1 MASHEMHMRKYR
13 MFLRD
18 AQNGNNSIPTR
29 IEAYFQAAFHLID
42 AVAALKDLHINRHRR
57 VRSVLESNPELFEE
71 DTELVW
77 RSFQIIENQIRP
89 GQTYGGRID
98 GEALE
103 RTRELF
109 EKIEKACLKRIPR
122 RGGEVT

>member
-1 MASHEMHMRKYR
+1 MASHEAHMLKYR

-18 AQNGNNSIPTR
+18 AQNEENSVPTR

-42 AVAALKDLHINRHRR
+42 AVAALRDIHINRHRD
-57 VRSVLESNPELFEE
+57 VRRVLESNPELFEG
-71 DTELVW
+71 DAELVW

-109 EKIEKACLKRIPR
+109 EQIERACLKRLSGR
-122 RGGEVT
+122 EVG